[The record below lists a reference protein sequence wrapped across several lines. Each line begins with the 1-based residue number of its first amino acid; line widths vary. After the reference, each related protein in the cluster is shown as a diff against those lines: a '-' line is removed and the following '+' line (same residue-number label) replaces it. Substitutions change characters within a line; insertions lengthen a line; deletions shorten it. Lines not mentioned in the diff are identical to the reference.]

1 MGDTCQAGWY
11 FFLPEY
17 RIAFKLRDA
26 TFICWD
32 SANVIHGTSIDQ
44 TIEGGCSST
53 LFYVGVSQ
61 VKTLLIQRV
70 LSARR
75 KEKQT
80 QK

>member
-1 MGDTCQAGWY
+1 MDGSCQAGWY

-17 RIAFKLRDA
+17 RIAFKLGDA

-53 LFYVGVSQ
+53 LYAGVSQ

-75 KEKQT
+75 KEKQSR
-80 QK
+80 K